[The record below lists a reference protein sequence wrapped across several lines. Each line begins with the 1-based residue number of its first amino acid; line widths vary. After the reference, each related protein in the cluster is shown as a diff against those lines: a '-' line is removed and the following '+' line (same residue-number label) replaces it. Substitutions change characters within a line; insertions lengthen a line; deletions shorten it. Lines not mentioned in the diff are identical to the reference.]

1 MQSDT
6 RPSQRLIGNLR
17 QSIKFR
23 RDLMSHSKIIAIGT
37 VTFHRFVL
45 KISVHT
51 PCGYCWECTSVRG
64 VDVLGQQYQRDTEK
78 HLLVQKHV
86 VDIAPTNHEHW
97 STGDA
102 WHEHDQ
108 LLKKR
113 HDSIMS
119 PFVGH
124 KM

>member
-1 MQSDT
+1 
-6 RPSQRLIGNLR
+6 
-17 QSIKFR
+17 
-23 RDLMSHSKIIAIGT
+23 MSYFKIIAIGT

-51 PCGYCWECTSVRG
+51 PYGYFSEYTR

-78 HLLVQKHV
+78 HLFARKHV

-97 STGDA
+97 STGKA

-108 LLKKR
+108 LTKNVMIASCRPL
-113 HDSIMS
+113 
-119 PFVGH
+119 
-124 KM
+124 